1 MREHRG
7 LAVFRFLLVVLAL
20 LAHSHV
26 YALEPIAVDAN
37 LDGLSLVGHAEFQR
51 DPHNYESL
59 QQLDPSAWK
68 PLTQADLYQGITRDG
83 FWLRLTLHNPGAD
96 AQPWVLVDDTPWIDS
111 MTVFVTAPTPWQQ
124 EVGDRLPFSS
134 RALPSPLPAIMHSIA
149 PGETQQVFV
158 RLRSVSGDDMRLTL
172 RLYQPAAFMAALQA
186 YTAIYTTHLGVYITL
201 GAIWLLFGIVLRQPT
216 FITYAA
222 FVTCT
227 GFAWF
232 NLRGLL
238 AQHLAPDTSFWTN
251 EGLGLLVSGALCFSF
266 LFSRKALR
274 LNSVAPILD
283 RVALGFALANAV
295 VAILCALRALP
306 LDTLFLMY
314 RFFNATAIINAYF
327 AFVSWRRGTPHAIWL
342 LIGWATFGL
351 SALSV
356 TWAWY
361 GIKGELPEI
370 NMIAPMTMTQSA
382 ALIEVLCFAISLAL
396 WIRTQQQE
404 RLAAE
409 HSANT
414 DGLTGLN
421 NRKCVERRLD
431 ELMKQPA
438 TPNTLWLAIVD
449 IDFFKTVNDTYG
461 HAAGDAVLRSF
472 AKILRANSRQT
483 DIVGR
488 FGGEEFILVLE
499 RIDREGA
506 ERIST
511 HLREAFEATPTEFE
525 GQIIPH
531 TLSLGLAAHAGE
543 TDSQLW
549 FQRADAAL
557 YEAKHCGRNR
567 VCIAGG

>member
-1 MREHRG
+1 
-7 LAVFRFLLVVLAL
+7 
-20 LAHSHV
+20 
-26 YALEPIAVDAN
+26 
-37 LDGLSLVGHAEFQR
+37 
-51 DPHNYESL
+51 
-59 QQLDPSAWK
+59 
-68 PLTQADLYQGITRDG
+68 
-83 FWLRLTLHNPGAD
+83 LRLTLHNPGAD
-96 AQPWVLVDDTPWIDS
+96 AQPWVLVDDTAWIDS
-111 MTVFVTAPTPWQQ
+111 MTVFVTAPIPWQQ

-172 RLYQPAAFMAALQA
+172 RLYQPAAFMAALQT

-251 EGLGLLVSGALCFSF
+251 EGLGLLVSGALCLSF
-266 LFSRKALR
+266 LFTRKALR

-283 RVALGFALANAV
+283 RVALGLRWRMPWLRSCV
-295 VAILCALRALP
+295 RCAHCLSIHFSHVP
-306 LDTLFLMY
+306 LLQRHRDY
-314 RFFNATAIINAYF
+314 
-327 AFVSWRRGTPHAIWL
+327 
-342 LIGWATFGL
+342 
-351 SALSV
+351 
-356 TWAWY
+356 
-361 GIKGELPEI
+361 
-370 NMIAPMTMTQSA
+370 QC
-382 ALIEVLCFAISLAL
+382 VLCFCQLEAWYTACNLAADWLGDLRSQCAQRHLGLVRYQGRASGNQHDRTDDDDSECRADRSPMLRHLAL

-431 ELMKQPA
+431 ELIKQPS
-438 TPNTLWLAIVD
+438 TPDTLWLGIVD

-488 FGGEEFILVLE
+488 FGGEEFVLVLE

-506 ERIST
+506 ERMT
-511 HLREAFEATPTEFE
+511 NHLREAFEATPTEFE

-543 TDSQLW
+543 TDSQRW
-549 FQRADAAL
+549 FNRADAAL